1 MGPLQKSFG
10 RQTPDKAALLLTKQ
24 TLLASK
30 MGQVPGSVKDD
41 CESRARPGTEGPSAE
56 TQCFVGESHSDDC
69 VQAVILPSL
78 SFLFCKMKMEVILGL
93 MRWLSG

>member
-10 RQTPDKAALLLTKQ
+10 SQAPDKTALLLTKL

-30 MGQVPGSVKDD
+30 VGQVPGSIKGD

-56 TQCFVGESHSDDC
+56 NQCSVGESHSGDC
-69 VQAVILPSL
+69 VQTVILPSL
-78 SFLFCKMKMEVILGL
+78 SFLFCKMEMEVILGL

>member
-1 MGPLQKSFG
+1 M
-10 RQTPDKAALLLTKQ
+10 TKL

-30 MGQVPGSVKDD
+30 VGQVPGSIKGD
-41 CESRARPGTEGPSAE
+41 CESRARPGTEGPRAE
-56 TQCFVGESHSDDC
+56 NQCFVGKSHADDC

-78 SFLFCKMKMEVILGL
+78 SFLFCKVEMEAILGL